1 MDEHDHEYAA
11 VNVSASQTREA
22 EALKN
27 QLSHQTRRAQRLEE
41 LTAEA
46 LDEPDALRAN
56 VRAATAQ
63 LLDIGYQLG
72 DEIKTR
78 HDFGLTKPKAKRD
91 GAGAINTLMLVH
103 RQITRYVQLDQQWAS
118 ERNSDSGGHMTSA
131 EGNEES

>member
-11 VNVSASQTREA
+11 VNVSASQTHEA
-22 EALKN
+22 EAMKN
-27 QLSHQTRRAQRLEE
+27 RQTYQDRRVQRLEE

-56 VRAATAQ
+56 VRVATAQ

-78 HDFGLTKPKAKRD
+78 HDLGLTKPKAKRD

>member
-11 VNVSASQTREA
+11 VNVSASQTHEA
-22 EALKN
+22 EAMKN
-27 QLSHQTRRAQRLEE
+27 QQTYQDRRVQRLEE

-78 HDFGLTKPKAKRD
+78 HDLGLTKPKAKRD

-103 RQITRYVQLDQQWAS
+103 RQVTRYVQLDQQWAS
-118 ERNSDSGGHMTSA
+118 ERNSDRGGHMTSA

>member
-11 VNVSASQTREA
+11 VNVSASQTHEA
-22 EALKN
+22 EAMKN
-27 QLSHQTRRAQRLEE
+27 QQTYQDRRVQRLEE

-78 HDFGLTKPKAKRD
+78 HDLSLTKPKARRD

-118 ERNSDSGGHMTSA
+118 ERNSDRGGHMTSA